1 MNQKSIKPILILMSA
16 SFILLSLASCNT
28 NKTKAPDAPVATVI
42 PHELTAHGH
51 TRVDNYYWLNDR
63 ENAEVIAYL
72 KAENDYTKN
81 YLKHTETLQQQLF
94 DEMLGR
100 IQQTDI
106 SVPYKLN
113 GYHYYTRFEEG
124 QEYPVYCRKKETLDA
139 PEEIMLNVNEM
150 AKGYAFY
157 QIGGLKISKDNNM
170 LAYSV
175 DTVSRRQYTIHFK
188 DLTSGE
194 IHPQSI
200 PNTSGNMAWANDNK
214 TLFYSIKDEA
224 LRPHKIMK
232 HELGTDASADETVYH
247 EEDATFNTFVYKT
260 KSEEFLVI
268 GSMSTVSAEFRF
280 IPAGNPSAEFKIIQP
295 RQRDLLYSVDHFGPH
310 FYLRTNHKAI
320 NFRLMRSPVDKPGIE
335 HWTEVIPHREDVLLE
350 DFNVF
355 SEYLA
360 VSERKEGLI
369 QLRVMRWDATEDYY
383 VDFGE
388 PTYLAYLSTNVDFET
403 SKLRYGYTSLTTPN
417 SIYDF
422 DMVSREKTLLKQ
434 QEVVGGYDPSAY
446 VSERVYA
453 TSHDGVKVPVSIVY
467 KKGLAKDGKN
477 PLVLYGYGSYGASMD
492 AYFSSSR
499 LSLLDRGFI
508 WAITHIRGGEEMGRQ
523 WYENGKMLNKKNT
536 FYDFIA
542 CGEFM
547 VEQGYTSPDKMF
559 AMGGS
564 AGGLLVG
571 AVMNMRPDLW
581 KGIVAQVPFVDV
593 VTTMLDESIPL
604 TTGEYDEWGNPNDK
618 TYYDYMLSYSPYDNI
633 EAKEYPSLLVTT
645 GLHDSQ
651 VQYWE
656 PAKWVAKLR
665 AMKTDSNTLLLQT
678 NMDFGHGGASGRFE
692 MLKETALEY
701 AFMLNELGMVK

>member
-1 MNQKSIKPILILMSA
+1 MSA
-16 SFILLSLASCNT
+16 SFILFSLASCNSSKT
-28 NKTKAPDAPVATVI
+28 NTPAPPLAKII
-42 PHELTAHGH
+42 PHELTALGH

-63 ENAEVIAYL
+63 ENTEVIAYL
-72 KAENDYTKN
+72 QAENDYTKSF
-81 YLKHTETLQQQLF
+81 LKHTETLQQQLF

-113 GYHYYTRFEEG
+113 GYYYYTRFEEG
-124 QEYPVYCRKKETLDA
+124 QEYPVYCRKKENMEA
-139 PEEIMLNVNEM
+139 PEEILLNVNEM
-150 AKGYAFY
+150 AKGFAYY
-157 QIGGLKISKDNNM
+157 QIGGLKISADNNM
-170 LAYSV
+170 MAYSV

-194 IHPQSI
+194 VHPQSI

-214 TLFYSIKDEA
+214 TLFYSIKDES

-232 HELGTDASADETVYH
+232 HQIGTDASTDETVFH

-260 KSEEFLVI
+260 KSEEYLVI
-268 GSMSTVSAEFRF
+268 GSTSTVSSEYRF
-280 IPAGNPSAEFKIIQP
+280 ISANDASAAFKVIQP
-295 RQRDLLYSVDHFGPH
+295 RQRDLLYGVDHFGDH
-310 FYLRTNHKAI
+310 FYIRTNHNAI
-320 NFRLMRSPVDKPGIE
+320 NFKLMRTPVAKTELE
-335 HWTEVIPHREDVLLE
+335 HWTEVIAHREDVLIE
-350 DFNVF
+350 DFSVF
-355 SEYLA
+355 SQYLA
-360 VSERKEGLI
+360 VSERNEGLI
-369 QLRVMRWDATEDYY
+369 RLRVMRWDATEDYY

-422 DMVSREKTLLKQ
+422 DMASREKNLLKQ
-434 QEVVGGYDPSAY
+434 QEVVGGYDPAGY
-446 VSERVYA
+446 ISERVYA
-453 TSHDGVKVPVSIVY
+453 TSHDGVKVPVSLVY
-467 KKGLAKDGKN
+467 KKGVVKDGNN

-499 LSLLDRGFI
+499 LSLLDRGFVY
-508 WAITHIRGGEEMGRQ
+508 AITHIRGGEEMGRQ
-523 WYENGKMLNKKNT
+523 WYENGKMLHKKNT
-536 FYDFIA
+536 FHDFIA

-547 VEQGYTSPDKMF
+547 IAEGYTSPGKMF
-559 AMGGS
+559 AVGGS

-581 KGIVAQVPFVDV
+581 KGVVAQVPFVDV

-618 TYYDYMLSYSPYDNI
+618 TYYDYMLSYSPYDNV
-633 EAKEYPSLLVTT
+633 EAKEYPALLVTT

-665 AMKTDSNTLLLQT
+665 ATKTDNNTLLLQT

-692 MLKETALEY
+692 VLKETALEY

>member
-1 MNQKSIKPILILMSA
+1 MNTKTSKTFLILMSA
-16 SFILLSLASCNT
+16 SFILFSLASCNSSKT
-28 NKTKAPDAPVATVI
+28 NTPAPPLAKII
-42 PHELTAHGH
+42 PHELTALGH

-63 ENAEVIAYL
+63 ENTEVIAYL
-72 KAENDYTKN
+72 QAENDYTKSF
-81 YLKHTETLQQQLF
+81 LKHTETLQQQLF

-113 GYHYYTRFEEG
+113 GYYYYTRFEEG
-124 QEYPVYCRKKETLDA
+124 QEYPVYCRKKENMEA
-139 PEEIMLNVNEM
+139 PEEILLNVNEM
-150 AKGYAFY
+150 AKGFAYY
-157 QIGGLKISKDNNM
+157 QIGGLKISADNNM
-170 LAYSV
+170 MAYSV

-194 IHPQSI
+194 VHPQSI

-214 TLFYSIKDEA
+214 TLFYSIKDES

-232 HELGTDASADETVYH
+232 HQIGTDASTDETVFH

-260 KSEEFLVI
+260 KSEEYLVI
-268 GSMSTVSAEFRF
+268 GSTSTVSSEYRF
-280 IPAGNPSAEFKIIQP
+280 ISANDASAAFKVIQP
-295 RQRDLLYSVDHFGPH
+295 RQRDLLYGVDHFGDH
-310 FYLRTNHKAI
+310 FYIRTNHNAI
-320 NFRLMRSPVDKPGIE
+320 NFKLMRTPVAKTELE
-335 HWTEVIPHREDVLLE
+335 HWTEVIAHREDVLIE
-350 DFNVF
+350 DFSVF
-355 SEYLA
+355 SQYLA
-360 VSERKEGLI
+360 VSERNEGLI
-369 QLRVMRWDATEDYY
+369 RLRVMRWDATEDYY

-422 DMVSREKTLLKQ
+422 DMASREKNLLKQ
-434 QEVVGGYDPSAY
+434 QEVVGGYDPAGY
-446 VSERVYA
+446 ISERVYA
-453 TSHDGVKVPVSIVY
+453 TSHDGVKVPVSLVY
-467 KKGLAKDGKN
+467 KKGVVKDGNN

-499 LSLLDRGFI
+499 LSLLDRGFVY
-508 WAITHIRGGEEMGRQ
+508 AITHIRGGEEMGRQ
-523 WYENGKMLNKKNT
+523 WYENGKMLHKKNT
-536 FYDFIA
+536 FHDFIA

-547 VEQGYTSPDKMF
+547 IAEGYTSPGKMF
-559 AMGGS
+559 AVGGS

-581 KGIVAQVPFVDV
+581 KGVVAQVPFVDV

-618 TYYDYMLSYSPYDNI
+618 TYYDYMLSYSPYDNV
-633 EAKEYPSLLVTT
+633 EAKEYPALLVTT

-665 AMKTDSNTLLLQT
+665 ATKTDNNTLLLQT

-692 MLKETALEY
+692 VLKETALEY

>member
-1 MNQKSIKPILILMSA
+1 MSA
-16 SFILLSLASCNT
+16 SFILFSLASCNSSKT
-28 NKTKAPDAPVATVI
+28 NTPAPPLAKII

-63 ENAEVIAYL
+63 ENTEVIAYL
-72 KAENDYTKN
+72 QAENDYTKSF
-81 YLKHTETLQQQLF
+81 LKHTETLQQQLF

-113 GYHYYTRFEEG
+113 GYYYYTRFEEG
-124 QEYPVYCRKKETLDA
+124 QEYPVYCRKKENMEA
-139 PEEIMLNVNEM
+139 PEEILLNVNEM
-150 AKGYAFY
+150 AKGFAYY
-157 QIGGLKISKDNNM
+157 QIGGLKISADNNM
-170 LAYSV
+170 MAYSV

-194 IHPQSI
+194 VHPQSI
-200 PNTSGNMAWANDNK
+200 PNTSGNMAWANDNE
-214 TLFYSIKDEA
+214 TLFYSIKDES
-224 LRPHKIMK
+224 LRPYKIMK
-232 HELGTDASADETVYH
+232 HQIGTDASTDETVFH

-260 KSEEFLVI
+260 KSEEYLVI
-268 GSMSTVSAEFRF
+268 GSTSTVSSEYRF
-280 IPAGNPSAEFKIIQP
+280 ISANDASAAFKVIQP
-295 RQRDLLYSVDHFGPH
+295 RQRDLLYGVDHFGDH
-310 FYLRTNHKAI
+310 FYIRTNHNAI
-320 NFRLMRSPVDKPGIE
+320 NFKLMRTPVAKTELE
-335 HWTEVIPHREDVLLE
+335 HWTEVIAHREDVLIE
-350 DFNVF
+350 DFSVF
-355 SEYLA
+355 SQYLA
-360 VSERKEGLI
+360 VTERNEGLI
-369 QLRVMRWDATEDYY
+369 RLRVMRWDATEDYY

-422 DMVSREKTLLKQ
+422 DMASREKNLLKQ
-434 QEVVGGYDPSAY
+434 QEVVGGYDPAGY
-446 VSERVYA
+446 ISERVYA
-453 TSHDGVKVPVSIVY
+453 TSHDGVKVPVSLVY
-467 KKGLAKDGKN
+467 KKGVVKDGNN

-499 LSLLDRGFI
+499 LSLLDRGFVY
-508 WAITHIRGGEEMGRQ
+508 AITHIRGGEEMGRQ
-523 WYENGKMLNKKNT
+523 WYENGKMLHKKNT
-536 FYDFIA
+536 FHDFIA

-547 VEQGYTSPDKMF
+547 IAEGYTSPGKMF
-559 AMGGS
+559 AVGGS

-581 KGIVAQVPFVDV
+581 KGVVAQVPFVDV

-618 TYYDYMLSYSPYDNI
+618 TYYDYMLSYSPYDNV
-633 EAKEYPSLLVTT
+633 EAKEYPALLVTT

-665 AMKTDSNTLLLQT
+665 ATKTDNNTLLLQT

-692 MLKETALEY
+692 VLKETALEY